1 MIRQHPHSAS
11 RVVHPKVLYL
21 TDGNDASVHLTRENG
36 REVGQ
41 DCTCMKLDWSNDA
54 DFDAVLSSS
63 GRYFDVIIG
72 SELLYYRTDSEML
85 VEAVTRL
92 ATPDAIFVHA
102 HVIRVCGQGEA
113 LVSYLN
119 ANGWVTIEI
128 PIVVVA
134 REELNFHAE
143 WHSVRCLVSLKG
155 SSLEGLLALLPSEVR
170 EFCIPFREE
179 ININTSEEFND
190 DEDD

>member
-1 MIRQHPHSAS
+1 MTYHYPNVAT

-36 REVGQ
+36 YEVGQ
-41 DCTCMKLDWSNDA
+41 DCTCMRLDWSNGA

-63 GRYFDVIIG
+63 MRKFDVIIG
-72 SELLYYRTDSEML
+72 SELLYYRTDSKML

-92 ATPDAIFVHA
+92 ATSGAIFVHA

-119 ANGWVTIEI
+119 ASGWVTVEI
-128 PIVVVA
+128 PIAVFVK
-134 REELNFHAE
+134 EELDFHAE
-143 WHSVRCLVSLKG
+143 WHSVRCLVSLNG
-155 SSLEGLLALLPSEVR
+155 STLEELLALLPSEIR
-170 EFCIPFREE
+170 EFCIPFRE
-179 ININTSEEFND
+179 INISDEVD
-190 DEDD
+190 DEES